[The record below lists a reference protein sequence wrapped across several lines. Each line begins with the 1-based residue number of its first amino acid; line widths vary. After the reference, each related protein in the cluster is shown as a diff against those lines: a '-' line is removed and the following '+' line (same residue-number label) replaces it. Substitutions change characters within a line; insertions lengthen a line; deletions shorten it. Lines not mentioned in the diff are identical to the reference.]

1 MRRLPP
7 VLMLI
12 LVLLLL
18 LAPAALAH
26 DGGQGL
32 YGETNDK
39 VVTDAG
45 FILII
50 FFPAFVT
57 VMSLLQHR
65 LDKRKAERKKARGAS
80 AQWRG
85 GW

>member
-1 MRRLPP
+1 MRRLIP
-7 VLMLI
+7 VLLA
-12 LVLLLL
+12 LCVLAAV

-45 FILII
+45 FILIL
-50 FFPAFVT
+50 FFPVFVT
-57 VMSLLQHR
+57 LMSLLQR
-65 LDKRKAERKKARGAS
+65 TLDKRKAARKKARGAG